1 MNDPDLQ
8 FGVMAGFPDPESA
21 RATVEQAERLGF
33 DSLWVG
39 DHVAFPVPILDSLTQ
54 LALAAAFARRLTLG
68 TCVYLL
74 PLRHPTLVAK
84 QTATLDR
91 MLSGRFVLGVGV
103 GGEFPNEYAACG
115 VPLRQRGAR
124 LTEGIDV
131 LKALWSGEPVTR
143 NGRFFPLD
151 DVRMLPPPTSPGGP
165 PIWCGGRA
173 KGALERAGRIGDGYV
188 SYAVDPQRFSESLT
202 TIRHAAAAMDRSL
215 DAFTPA
221 HMLFLRLDE
230 RFEDS
235 HRTATEHLSRRYAM
249 DFSKAARRYGAL
261 GSAAD
266 VAETIHR
273 YREAGVQHVILDLV
287 GPAADRDEQ
296 LHRFSREVRPLL
308 NG

>member
-1 MNDPDLQ
+1 N
-8 FGVMAGFPDPESA
+8 
-21 RATVEQAERLGF
+21 
-33 DSLWVG
+33 
-39 DHVAFPVPILDSLTQ
+39 
-54 LALAAAFARRLTLG
+54 AL
-68 TCVYLL
+68 C
-74 PLRHPTLVAK
+74 
-84 QTATLDR
+84 
-91 MLSGRFVLGVGV
+91 
-103 GGEFPNEYAACG
+103 
-115 VPLRQRGAR
+115 
-124 LTEGIDV
+124 
-131 LKALWSGEPVTR
+131 SGEPDTR

>member
-1 MNDPDLQ
+1 MSDQDLQ
-8 FGVMAGFPDPESA
+8 FGVMSGFPDPESA
-21 RATVEQAERLGF
+21 RVTVEEAERLASIPSGWAITWPF
-33 DSLWVG
+33 RCRFSTPSPSSPSPPPSRAVS
-39 DHVAFPVPILDSLTQ
+39 P
-54 LALAAAFARRLTLG
+54 LG

-91 MLSGRFVLGVGV
+91 MLSGRFALGVGV

-115 VPLRQRGAR
+115 VPLHQRGAR

-131 LKALWSGEPVTR
+131 LKALWSAEPVTR
-143 NGRFFPLD
+143 SGRFYPLD
-151 DVRMLPPPTSPGGP
+151 DVRMLPPPTSSGGP
-165 PIWCGGRA
+165 PVWCGGRA
-173 KGALERAGRIGDGYV
+173 PAALERAGRLGDGYV
-188 SYAVDPQRFSESLT
+188 SYAVDPQRFSASLT
-202 TIRHAAAAMDRSL
+202 TIRRAAAAAGRSL

-261 GSAAD
+261 GPAAD

-273 YREAGVQHVILDLV
+273 YREAGVRHLILDLV
-287 GPAADRDEQ
+287 GPAADRHEQ
-296 LHRFSREVRPLL
+296 LIDSATR
-308 NG
+308 